1 MVGFGYRTDATAD
14 LDTQRSRFK
23 GVKILII
30 DEIFKI
36 GSSKLLKVDTLLKE
50 VLNDT
55 RPFGGLH
62 ILLVGDFAQLPAIKN
77 LTIINAMVNSTKSHV
92 DPSDLEIQTEALFW
106 PFIKYELRG
115 YRRIKD
121 CKQIKNILKK
131 FPGF

>member
-1 MVGFGYRTDATAD
+1 MDWLVGFGYRTDATAD

-62 ILLVGDFAQLPAIKN
+62 ILLVGDFAQLPAIKH
-77 LTIINAMVNSTKSHV
+77 LTIINTMVNSTKSHV

-106 PFIKYELRG
+106 PFKKYELRG
-115 YRRIKD
+115 
-121 CKQIKNILKK
+121 
-131 FPGF
+131 